1 MHLEDRPFT
10 ETVRNKSARGALAV
24 SAIALLCG
32 PDLTV
37 RTAVTELGNLSTM
50 GVLGSRGG
58 GARRWHSTAKGKV
71 GTVSERAAEEEPQS
85 EQSGSPRPMALARD
99 NDVPRS
105 ETNRKSTKFSSDLDK
120 QKVLDHV
127 NKNLT

>member
-10 ETVRNKSARGALAV
+10 ETVRNKSAGGALAV

-50 GVLGSRGG
+50 GVIGSQGG

-71 GTVSERAAEEEPQS
+71 GTVSEQAAEEEPQS
-85 EQSGSPRPMALARD
+85 EQSGSPRPMALA
-99 NDVPRS
+99 
-105 ETNRKSTKFSSDLDK
+105 
-120 QKVLDHV
+120 
-127 NKNLT
+127 